1 MLPTLKL
8 ESSTLEDKLSNQ
20 LIVNFQDLL
29 LFFKPLMKNN
39 GILAVVRQADDIRT
53 IKKWIKEKSN
63 LLENIFEGNI
73 II

>member
-8 ESSTLEDKLSNQ
+8 EYSTLEDKLSNQ